1 MYNVERKEQLK
12 MVPHLTH
19 AHIHPNNSEKMSMQ
33 LVVKV
38 FSRRMSIAL
47 NHYREKYEKNSIRLI
62 FKGILQ
68 LINYH
73 VICTYY
79 CFNVSDSLPTERLTF
94 LLNNVFDVLNGRI
107 PKEGITISNWHNK
120 KKILDQMLR
129 CLEVTEQA
137 FKKQSKNMAIVK
149 SMFVSN
155 QTLFGWRLTINSVIQ
170 LTEELFNSGYSL
182 VLTGKMNQ
190 DILEVCF
197 Y

>member
-1 MYNVERKEQLK
+1 
-12 MVPHLTH
+12 
-19 AHIHPNNSEKMSMQ
+19 
-33 LVVKV
+33 
-38 FSRRMSIAL
+38 
-47 NHYREKYEKNSIRLI
+47 
-62 FKGILQ
+62 
-68 LINYH
+68 
-73 VICTYY
+73 
-79 CFNVSDSLPTERLTF
+79 
-94 LLNNVFDVLNGRI
+94 VLNGRI

-129 CLEVTEQA
+129 CLELTEQA

-170 LTEELFNSGYSL
+170 ITEELFNSGYSL

>member
-1 MYNVERKEQLK
+1 MYNVEKKEQLK

-19 AHIHPNNSEKMSMQ
+19 GHINPNNSEKMSMQ

-38 FSRRMSIAL
+38 ISRRMSIAL
-47 NHYREKYEKNSIRLI
+47 NHYRGKYEKNSIRLLL
-62 FKGILQ
+62 KGILQ

-79 CFNVSDSLPTERLTF
+79 CFNVLDSLPTEILTF

-129 CLEVTEQA
+129 CLN
-137 FKKQSKNMAIVK
+137 SLNRR
-149 SMFVSN
+149 SRSN
-155 QTLFGWRLTINSVIQ
+155 LRILPLLKVCLFRIK
-170 LTEELFNSGYSL
+170 LFL
-182 VLTGKMNQ
+182 VGA
-190 DILEVCF
+190 
-197 Y
+197 